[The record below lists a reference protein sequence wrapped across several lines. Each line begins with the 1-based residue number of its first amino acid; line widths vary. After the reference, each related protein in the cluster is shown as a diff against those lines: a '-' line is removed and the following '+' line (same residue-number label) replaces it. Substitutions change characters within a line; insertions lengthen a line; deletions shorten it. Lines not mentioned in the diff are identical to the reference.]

1 MSLISLFQIISTT
14 PSSSDSATYLLQKSN
29 TVNSYSNQ
37 KQQHRARLSNP
48 TTSAAADGAVATTM
62 VNGNADTTKPVVKAG
77 SAAAS
82 AAKLEL
88 DALSKVLEFQV
99 NYKTFP
105 TKGPS
110 SDVVTLVTL
119 KTNPPK
125 VSVDFFC

>member
-1 MSLISLFQIISTT
+1 M
-14 PSSSDSATYLLQKSN
+14 LQKSN

-37 KQQHRARLSNP
+37 KQHRARLSNP
-48 TTSAAADGAVATTM
+48 TSSSAAAEVGAATTTM
-62 VNGNADTTKPVVKAG
+62 MNGNVADTTTKPVVKVG
-77 SAAAS
+77 SAAAAAL

-125 VSVDFFC
+125 VSTQFG

>member
-1 MSLISLFQIISTT
+1 L
-14 PSSSDSATYLLQKSN
+14 
-29 TVNSYSNQ
+29 
-37 KQQHRARLSNP
+37 
-48 TTSAAADGAVATTM
+48 
-62 VNGNADTTKPVVKAG
+62 
-77 SAAAS
+77 

-125 VSVDFFC
+125 FCHGSGKTVEESQNDAASHALLLMSGDAGGSDGTTGSDGAAADLDDVDDVVAANEAATATTAAAEL

>member
-1 MSLISLFQIISTT
+1 M
-14 PSSSDSATYLLQKSN
+14 LQKSN

-37 KQQHRARLSNP
+37 KQHRARLSNP
-48 TTSAAADGAVATTM
+48 TTSSAAAEVGAATTTM
-62 VNGNADTTKPVVKAG
+62 MNGNAADTTTKPVVKAG
-77 SAAAS
+77 SAASAL

-105 TKGPS
+105 TKGSS

-125 VSVDFFC
+125 VSAHF

>member
-1 MSLISLFQIISTT
+1 M
-14 PSSSDSATYLLQKSN
+14 
-29 TVNSYSNQ
+29 
-37 KQQHRARLSNP
+37 
-48 TTSAAADGAVATTM
+48 M
-62 VNGNADTTKPVVKAG
+62 NGNADTTTNTKPVVVKAG
-77 SAAAS
+77 SAAL

-105 TKGPS
+105 TKGSS

-125 VSVDFFC
+125 VSAHF

>member
-1 MSLISLFQIISTT
+1 M
-14 PSSSDSATYLLQKSN
+14 LQKSN

-37 KQQHRARLSNP
+37 KQHRARLSNP
-48 TTSAAADGAVATTM
+48 TTSLAAAEVGATTTTM
-62 VNGNADTTKPVVKAG
+62 MNGNAADTTTTKPVVKAG
-77 SAAAS
+77 SAAAAAAAL

-88 DALSKVLEFQV
+88 DTLSKVLEFQV

-125 VSVDFFC
+125 VSPQFR

>member
-1 MSLISLFQIISTT
+1 M
-14 PSSSDSATYLLQKSN
+14 
-29 TVNSYSNQ
+29 
-37 KQQHRARLSNP
+37 
-48 TTSAAADGAVATTM
+48 
-62 VNGNADTTKPVVKAG
+62 NGNAADTTTKPVVKAG
-77 SAAAS
+77 LAAAAAL

-125 VSVDFFC
+125 FCHGSGKTVEESQNDAASHALLLMSGDAGGSDGTAGSDGAAAD